1 MITRITGVLTRV
13 LDEEIRLD
21 APPFEYQVLVP
32 EFLRRVLQLRLG
44 EQMSFHTL
52 HYFDGD
58 PSRGKVVP
66 RLVGFQH
73 ESEMEF
79 FELFCTVDKIGT
91 KKALKALARPIREI
105 ADAIQRSDSKWLSTL
120 PGVGGP
126 TAEKI
131 VATLKRKVTRYAVM
145 PSPTPTAAT
154 ATSPERP
161 SKASKAG
168 KDAELT
174 ETGENAAPENTS
186 GVVIPGDVIEDTY
199 LALMAMGNSPQDA
212 RTRLDK
218 VLTSGKSF
226 GSVPEMIA
234 AIYARGA

>member
-44 EQMSFHTL
+44 ERLGFHTL
-52 HYFDGD
+52 HFFDGD
-58 PSRGKVVP
+58 PSRGKVIP

-73 ESEMEF
+73 ESELEF

-105 ADAIQRSDSKWLSTL
+105 ADAIQRSDAKWLSTL
-120 PGVGGP
+120 PGVGAP

-145 PSPTPTAAT
+145 PSPTASPTSASPPASGGADRQDSSPRAA
-154 ATSPERP
+154 EV
-161 SKASKAG
+161 
-168 KDAELT
+168 T
-174 ETGENAAPENTS
+174 ETGAPQ
-186 GVVIPGDVIEDTY
+186 VIIPGEVIEDTY

-226 GSVPEMIA
+226 GSVQEMIA